1 MTEKAAALSRMAS
14 QISLHPEELRCI
26 NSILQRIIPDREV
39 WVFGSRTTTHHK
51 PYSDLDMVVMGDN
64 ALSLE
69 KFADLQIAFSE
80 SDLTFKVDIVLW
92 SELSDNFKRIIQNQ
106 YMVIRSALGD

>member
-1 MTEKAAALSRMAS
+1 
-14 QISLHPEELRCI
+14 
-26 NSILQRIIPDREV
+26 
-39 WVFGSRTTTHHK
+39 
-51 PYSDLDMVVMGDN
+51 MGDN

-80 SDLTFKVDIVLW
+80 SDLTFKVDVVLW

-106 YMVIRSALGD
+106 YVVIRSTLGH